1 MNYPICVFLS
11 AVTVFG
17 LVACNSPSPS
27 SQVSESQASLRSQAP
42 SDAQTSSEKDTT
54 SAETKI
60 QLAEAQRKK
69 AVAEATLAYW
79 KNWKGL
85 IDSFRVSVEPLSES
99 SVENSNALSS
109 LTTQL
114 ADQVGQLS
122 AVDVDPELAAIAANA
137 TEMYKSRARMLQEQ
151 ANILSSWNAFV
162 KKRDSDAAAGA
173 AVIVFLFNE
182 KDRFAIPKALVEEA
196 NQIKSEWNNN
206 LALLEKQNQ
215 NIEAVIANR
224 EAMKIK
230 LESRYG
236 IVFEKF

>member
-1 MNYPICVFLS
+1 MNNSICVFLI
-11 AVTVFG
+11 AAVFG

-27 SQVSESQASLRSQAP
+27 SQSSESQASSSSQAP
-42 SDAQTSSEKDTT
+42 SDPQTSSEKDTS
-54 SAETKI
+54 SAETKA
-60 QLAEAQRKK
+60 QLAEAQRKQ
-69 AVAEATLAYW
+69 AVAEASLAYW

-85 IDSFRVSVEPLSES
+85 LDSFKASVEPLSEY

-109 LTTQL
+109 LNTQL

-122 AVDVDPELAAIAANA
+122 AVDVDPELASIAANA
-137 TEMYKSRARMLQEQ
+137 IEMYKSRARMFQEQ
-151 ANILSSWNAFV
+151 ANILSTWNEFV

-173 AVIVFLFNE
+173 AVIVFFLNE
-182 KDRFAIPKALVEEA
+182 KDRFAIPKALAEEA

-215 NIEAVIANR
+215 NIEALIANR

-236 IVFEKF
+236 IGFEKF